1 MVRFCCKVDEGG
13 EPSRFSY
20 WPPPYLWSSKGYNMG
35 PWTPDNE
42 DWFLGRF
49 KSYAKGEG
57 RLHSIDKWSKK
68 MKGIKDSTTMMNTL
82 NNHCATFIT
91 T

>member
-1 MVRFCCKVDEGG
+1 MLIDIVKLERRVSQHDIPIGLHRI
-13 EPSRFSY
+13 S
-20 WPPPYLWSSKGYNMG
+20 WSSKGYNVG

-57 RLHSIDKWSKK
+57 RLHTIDKWSKK
-68 MKGIKDSTTMMNTL
+68 MKGIKDSVTMMNTL
-82 NNHCATFIT
+82 NSQCATFIGS
-91 T
+91 